1 MRFIIL
7 FSLRSTCFRSFPHP
21 PPSGCPRPLRCV
33 QIPHLQRDSIEVVR
47 WKKSDLPSTKPPK
60 MVSAVAQLSSALLPL
75 NLYVFIFE
83 DLPFSILLNPP

>member
-1 MRFIIL
+1 
-7 FSLRSTCFRSFPHP
+7 
-21 PPSGCPRPLRCV
+21 
-33 QIPHLQRDSIEVVR
+33 
-47 WKKSDLPSTKPPK
+47 